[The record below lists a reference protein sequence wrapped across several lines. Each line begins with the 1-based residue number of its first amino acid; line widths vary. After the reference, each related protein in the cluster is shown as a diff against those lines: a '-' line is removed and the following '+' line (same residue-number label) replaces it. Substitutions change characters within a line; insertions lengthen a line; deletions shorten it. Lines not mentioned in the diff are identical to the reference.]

1 MNKFSKEQRIAL
13 LHKIID
19 EFEKFSYQEDK
30 DGCIILNDADSQIKI
45 FPQSE
50 NYYPIIFEHSEIYI
64 EDNNDLW
71 RNLPETLKARK
82 FNLDEKIKLE
92 TEIENENKSQE
103 KLNKY
108 LGL

>member
-1 MNKFSKEQRIAL
+1 MNA
-13 LHKIID
+13 
-19 EFEKFSYQEDK
+19 EFYFNRAVEKTRQKNLMGAIED
-30 DGCIILNDADSQIKI
+30 
-45 FPQSE
+45 
-50 NYYPIIFEHSEIYI
+50 YYPIIFEHSEIYI